1 MNIRRLIVNK
11 IKHLKY
17 ENTRLGVLAERQLDV
32 LDKTQSSQESYKAFL
47 SDLN

>member
-1 MNIRRLIVNK
+1 MKTRELIIDK